1 MSGRCKKALAAIF
14 LGLGVLMAC
23 ILPDGLIIV
32 LLAVALIVVG
42 IFCSKC

>member
-1 MSGRCKKALAAIF
+1 MNRRCQKALGAVF
-14 LGLGVLMAC
+14 LGVGVLMAFV
-23 ILPDGLIIV
+23 LPVELTVV